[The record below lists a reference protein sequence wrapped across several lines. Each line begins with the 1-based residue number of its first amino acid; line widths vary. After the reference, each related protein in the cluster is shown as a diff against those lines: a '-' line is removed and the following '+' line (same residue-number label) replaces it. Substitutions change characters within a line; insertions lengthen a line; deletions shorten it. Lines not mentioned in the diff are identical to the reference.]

1 MAQRVCERGIIEEEV
16 NGRLSECL
24 RQSVDYENEKAR
36 KLLYGENVF
45 VFVSDNGLLKL
56 ITVYQMSVAFK
67 ERAIRAQRRLRKTGG

>member
-24 RQSVDYENEKAR
+24 WQSVDYENEKAR